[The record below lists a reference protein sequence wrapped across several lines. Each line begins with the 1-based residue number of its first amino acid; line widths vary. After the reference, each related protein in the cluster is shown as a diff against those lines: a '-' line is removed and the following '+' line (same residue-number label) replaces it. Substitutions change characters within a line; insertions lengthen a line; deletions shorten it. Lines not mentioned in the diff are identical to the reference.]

1 MYYFFK
7 RKNASFLTFHQLPLP
22 STNLHL
28 HKGQKLQ
35 RCPLFSHQ
43 NLLFHDKRLLFG
55 NKRLRTSNRS
65 LLIFVRSLLIFVRS
79 LLLTDR
85 SLLFLVQKVQ
95 KVQPVFVCYIVICV
109 CNYMTDV
116 QRDTNLLLSC

>member
-1 MYYFFK
+1 MYCFFR

-43 NLLFHDKRLLFG
+43 NLLFHDKRLLLG
-55 NKRLRTSNRS
+55 NKRL
-65 LLIFVRSLLIFVRS
+65 LLIVRSLLLIVRSLLLIVRS
-79 LLLTDR
+79 LLLTTK
-85 SLLFLVQKVQ
+85 SLQFQVQKV
-95 KVQPVFVCYIVICV
+95 
-109 CNYMTDV
+109 
-116 QRDTNLLLSC
+116 